1 MRPRFWILLLAPAI
15 VQVLG
20 DGGTVK
26 YFTDK
31 ACKSQAGSGAYT
43 LSGHQDDIYC
53 DNVNGLA
60 NIGSIIVTDFN
71 FTCDDPK
78 QPMLKLYNDQ
88 DCPTADVDV
97 MALNTCMWL
106 AVPILSVQFWCV
118 DPSTVCISN
127 SFYRT
132 GIDPLLRPLQR
143 VRIYLVI
150 LRPLLRPKGRYLQRH
165 HRAQVLLQVQR
176 INMDWLPVVLRP
188 LLPPQGR
195 YLQRHHRAQVLLQVQ
210 RIKTDRIPAIRSH

>member
-1 MRPRFWILLLAPAI
+1 MRPCFWILLLAPAI

-31 ACKSQAGSGAYT
+31 ACKSLAGGGAYT
-43 LSGHQDDIYC
+43 LPGHENDSDC

-60 NIGSIIVTDFN
+60 NIGSIIVTNFN

-78 QPMLKLYNDQ
+78 QPMLKLYKNQ
-88 DCPTADVDV
+88 DCPTAQVDA
-97 MALNTCMWL
+97 MALNKCMWL

-118 DPSTVCISN
+118 DAATVCISN

-132 GIDPLLRPLQR
+132 GIDSLLWPLRQ
-143 VRIYLVI
+143 VRIY
-150 LRPLLRPKGRYLQRH
+150 
-165 HRAQVLLQVQR
+165 
-176 INMDWLPVVLRP
+176 PVVLHP

-195 YLQRHHRAQVLLQVQ
+195 YLQRHRRAQVLL
-210 RIKTDRIPAIRSH
+210 

>member
-53 DNVNGLA
+53 DNVDGLA
-60 NIGSIIVTDFN
+60 NIGSIIVTNFN

-78 QPMLKLYNDQ
+78 QPMLKLYNAQ

-97 MALNTCMWL
+97 MPRTRACVSSANLVC
-106 AVPILSVQFWCV
+106 AVLVRR
-118 DPSTVCISN
+118 
-127 SFYRT
+127 SFY
-132 GIDPLLRPLQR
+132 GM
-143 VRIYLVI
+143 Y
-150 LRPLLRPKGRYLQRH
+150 
-165 HRAQVLLQVQR
+165 
-176 INMDWLPVVLRP
+176 
-188 LLPPQGR
+188 
-195 YLQRHHRAQVLLQVQ
+195 
-210 RIKTDRIPAIRSH
+210 IKLFL